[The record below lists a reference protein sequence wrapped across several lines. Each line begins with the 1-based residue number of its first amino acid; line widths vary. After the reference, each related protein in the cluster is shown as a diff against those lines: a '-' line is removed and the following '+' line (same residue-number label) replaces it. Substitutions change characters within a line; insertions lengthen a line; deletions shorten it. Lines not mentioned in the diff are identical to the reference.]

1 VWTESIGTLAAIL
14 KTIAFAPQAI
24 RTWRVGG
31 EGLSWTM
38 LALFGAGVGLWFV
51 YGALHGSGPLL
62 QTLTGCL
69 DGRVERKDCI
79 QPGHA
84 KRVAHRACG
93 AGKAHLSA
101 DLR

>member
-1 VWTESIGTLAAIL
+1 MRSSAVWTESIGTLAAIL

-51 YGALHGSGPLL
+51 YGALHGSGPLML
-62 QTLTGCL
+62 ANGLTGAQVL
-69 DGRVERKDCI
+69 FIFAV
-79 QPGHA
+79 
-84 KRVAHRACG
+84 
-93 AGKAHLSA
+93 KAWRRGSE
-101 DLR
+101 